1 MEVICKVINVSD
13 ERTFSNKTGGT
24 TVARDVTL
32 RAGRDVINAFAFD
45 DIARQVSDPK
55 FTKGQLH
62 HAYLFMSI
70 SETEKGTF
78 QRATLMAIE
87 PLL

>member
-1 MEVICKVINVSD
+1 MEFICKVVNVGD

-32 RAGRDVINAFAFD
+32 RTGRDVITASAFD
-45 DIARQVSDPK
+45 DIARQVSDPN
-55 FTKGQLH
+55 FPKGQLH
-62 HAYLFMSI
+62 KAYLFMSV

-78 QRATLMAIE
+78 QRATLLAIE